1 MRRKV
6 AIWVVL
12 IILLLTSGCG
22 NSGWIYALAGLGIYG
37 AISEV
42 QYEAYQDA
50 RIKELED
57 QQENDPNST
66 KEVMRLE

>member
-22 NSGWIYALAGLGIYG
+22 GSG
-37 AISEV
+37 
-42 QYEAYQDA
+42 QDA
-50 RIKELED
+50 RIEKLET
-57 QQENDPNST
+57 QQENEPNST
-66 KEVMRLE
+66 KAFGGDNALEQEASQWAT

>member
-22 NSGWIYALAGLGIYG
+22 GSG
-37 AISEV
+37 
-42 QYEAYQDA
+42 QDA
-50 RIKELED
+50 RIEKLET
-57 QQENDPNST
+57 QQENEPNST
-66 KEVMRLE
+66 KEALRFERSVWR